1 MPFTL
6 QYRRFIE
13 KDDDPISKTLV
24 RPKNIYKIIYYQYA
38 DGTSKSL
45 SGPETTYVFVIGIY
59 DKKLVC
65 LKISEIQ
72 PDKFFIW
79 LKSIFQKSLTNKRID
94 ESKRLDEITIRSD
107 RNGSTLYS
115 RYISGKAII
124 TQTKNPYRTYNM
136 DGIRQISEVVIKKDT
151 LKEYFNK

>member
-1 MPFTL
+1 MPFSL
-6 QYRRFIE
+6 QYRPFIE
-13 KDDDPISKTLV
+13 KEDSISKILI
-24 RPKNIYKIIYYQYA
+24 RPKNVYKIVYYEYA
-38 DGTSKSL
+38 DGVAKTL
-45 SGPETTYVFVIGIY
+45 SGPKTAYVFVIGIY

-65 LKISEIQ
+65 LKISEMR
-72 PDKFFIW
+72 PDKFFLW
-79 LKSIFQKSLTNKRID
+79 LKTIFQKSLTDKRID

>member
-1 MPFTL
+1 MPFSL
-6 QYRRFIE
+6 QYRPFIE
-13 KDDDPISKTLV
+13 KEDSISKILI
-24 RPKNIYKIIYYQYA
+24 RPKNVYKIVYYEYA
-38 DGTSKSL
+38 DGTAKTL
-45 SGPETTYVFVIGIY
+45 SGPKTAYVFVIGIY

-79 LKSIFQKSLTNKRID
+79 LKSIFQKSLTNKKID
-94 ESKRLDEITIRSD
+94 ESNKLEEITIRSD

-136 DGIRQISEVVIKKDT
+136 DGIRQISEVIIKKDT